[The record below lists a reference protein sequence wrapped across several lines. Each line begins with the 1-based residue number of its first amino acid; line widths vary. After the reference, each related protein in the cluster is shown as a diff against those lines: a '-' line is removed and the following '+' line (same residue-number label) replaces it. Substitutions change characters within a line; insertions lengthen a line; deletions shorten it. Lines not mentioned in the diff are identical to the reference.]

1 MRIWIDTDIGSDV
14 DDALTLAYVIRHSGF
29 ELAGVSTVFGDVDLR
44 SAIADSLLKT
54 AQAPEVPIVTGLGA
68 PLTPGR
74 HGLMFGHEGR
84 GIVENP
90 EPRRRTEPEPDAD
103 ARVARLAKALERAEP
118 DVLLAIGPLS
128 NLAALLRAGHSL
140 PPLAIMGGKLSDVEI
155 PGMIQG
161 ISEWNWFCDPVATR
175 LVVESPHGQLPRVVP
190 AEVTFK
196 TCLEDGDVEVLAGG
210 DPLARQ
216 LATLCE
222 IWLDSLRPHVDPKSP
237 RVVLHDPLTAAVLVR
252 DDFCPF
258 EALRIE
264 LDDQAKAEVVPGEPN
279 ILAATDVDARALR
292 DHLMETWAP

>member
-14 DDALTLAYVIRHSGF
+14 DDALTLAYVMRHPGF
-29 ELAGVSTVFGDVDLR
+29 ELVGVSTVFGDVDLR
-44 SAIADSLLKT
+44 SEIARSLLGV
-54 AQAPEVPIVTGLGA
+54 AQASDVPIITGLGV
-68 PLTPGR
+68 PLSPGR

-84 GIVENP
+84 GIVENA
-90 EPRRRTEPEPDAD
+90 EPRRRTESEPDAD
-103 ARVARLAKALERAEP
+103 ARVARLAEAMERAQP

-128 NLAALLRAGHSL
+128 NLGALLRAEHSL
-140 PPLAIMGGKLSDVEI
+140 PPLAIMGGKFSEVDF

-175 LVVESPHGQLPRVVP
+175 LVIESPHGQLPRVVP

-196 TCLEDGDVEVLAGG
+196 TSLEEGDVELLAGG

-222 IWLDSLRPHVDPKSP
+222 IWLDFLRPRVDPKSP

-258 EALRIE
+258 EALRVE
-264 LDDQAKAEVVPGEPN
+264 VDEQAKAQLVGGEPN
-279 ILAATDVDARALR
+279 VLAARDVDAPALR
-292 DHLMETWAP
+292 DHLMETWMP